1 MQFECDICNIYFK
14 SKAYL
19 DKHVANSKLHAK
31 RSVSDL
37 CHVCTCGKKY
47 SHRQSLHLHK
57 KTCTFDQD
65 ENESQLQKIN
75 QLEHQIEQL
84 LLAQNHPLQQNN
96 TTNNIGTQN
105 NNVHI
110 TVNAFGNENV
120 DYITNQVCLQIVNQV
135 FNSVPTAAQ
144 IVFFNPEHPENH
156 NIKIPNK
163 KEPYAMVMIANQ
175 KWEMMD
181 RKKAIAKM
189 TQKSYHV
196 VEESFE
202 KVQDQMSSMKKKHFQ
217 HFCEKMEEEDHVLL
231 KELNN
236 ELEMKVLSAT
246 RGPDI

>member
-1 MQFECDICNIYFK
+1 MQYCDICKMTFK
-14 SKAYL
+14 TKAYL
-19 DKHVANSKLHAK
+19 EKHIANSKLHAK

-37 CHVCTCGKKY
+37 CYVCPCGKKY
-47 SHRQSLHLHK
+47 SHRQSLHLHRK
-57 KTCTFDQD
+57 SCIMDKS
-65 ENESQLQKIN
+65 ENETQKQKIN
-75 QLEHQIEQL
+75 QLEQQIEQL
-84 LLAQNHPLQQNN
+84 LLAQYPMQQN

-120 DYITNQVCLQIVNQV
+120 DYITNKVCLQIVNQV

-189 TQKSYHV
+189 TMKSYNV

-202 KVQDQMSSMKKKHFQ
+202 KVHDQMSHTKKKHFKN
-217 HFCEKMEEEDHVLL
+217 FCEKMEEEDPVLI
-231 KELNN
+231 KQLNN

-246 RGPDI
+246 RMVEGEV